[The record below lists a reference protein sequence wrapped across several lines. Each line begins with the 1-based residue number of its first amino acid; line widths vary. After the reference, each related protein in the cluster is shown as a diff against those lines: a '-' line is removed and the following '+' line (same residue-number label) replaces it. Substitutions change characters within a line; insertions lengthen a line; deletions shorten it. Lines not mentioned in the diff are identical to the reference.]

1 MTHTRDEERRRAL
14 NLGLL
19 RDERDRE
26 VQQAGQGKAAA
37 ALLTVSQLL
46 AALCVLQGDPAWT
59 VLLSLTFVAGA
70 ARSFHQFACDRAGLY
85 LALGLAASA
94 AALALCGW
102 YVFHAPALSLGRL
115 AGLLLLFLALSAVTA
130 LVFLGLTLGAF
141 WLKFQVQHMDAD
153 KWTAYFE
160 GLSTPALLVRLGL
173 LMGAALLLTSA
184 LAALVFQW
192 TGFSQPIQLALVFC
206 VISALRLA
214 RKFGRRREE
223 LLEKL
228 LRLKPARRT
237 GAAGESDAPST

>member
-70 ARSFHQFACDRAGLY
+70 ARAFHQFACDRAGLY

-94 AALALCGW
+94 AALTLCGW
-102 YVFHAPALSLGRL
+102 YVFHVPALSLGRL
-115 AGLLLLFLALSAVTA
+115 AGLLLLFLALNAVTA

-141 WLKFQVQHMDAD
+141 WLKFQVQHMDTLARAQRLVHQD
-153 KWTAYFE
+153 TAHRV
-160 GLSTPALLVRLGL
+160 GQGKGQLVRLGVAQAD
-173 LMGAALLLTSA
+173 GQAALRVPVDQQHFLSGLRQPNPQVRA
-184 LAALVFQW
+184 GGCLANAAFLV
-192 TGFSQPIQLALVFC
+192 GDGDD
-206 VISALRLA
+206 LRVQ
-214 RKFGRRREE
+214 
-223 LLEKL
+223 
-228 LRLKPARRT
+228 
-237 GAAGESDAPST
+237 

>member
-59 VLLSLTFVAGA
+59 ILLSLTFVAGA

-102 YVFHAPALSLGRL
+102 YVFYQPAFTFRRL
-115 AGLLLLFLALSAVTA
+115 VQLLILLQVFNAGTA

-141 WLKFQVQHMDAD
+141 WLKFKVQHMDTD

-160 GLSTPALLVRLGL
+160 GLPTPALLIRLGL
-173 LMGAALLLTSA
+173 LMGTALLITSA
-184 LAALVFQW
+184 LAVPVFQW
-192 TGFSQPIQLALVFC
+192 AGFSQPIQLALVFC
-206 VISALRLA
+206 VMSALRLA

-223 LLEKL
+223 LVEKL
-228 LRLKPARRT
+228 LRLKPARRA

>member
-1 MTHTRDEERRRAL
+1 MANSRSEEARRARDL
-14 NLGLL
+14 HLL
-19 RDERDRE
+19 RDERDLE
-26 VQQAGQGKAAA
+26 VQGEGQRKSGQAM
-37 ALLTVSQLL
+37 LTLSQLL
-46 AALCVLQGDPAWT
+46 AALCVLQEDPAWT
-59 VLLSLTFVAGA
+59 VLLSLSFAAGA
-70 ARSFHQFACDRAGLY
+70 ARAFHQFACDREGLY
-85 LALGLAASA
+85 LAPGLAASA

-102 YVFHAPALSLGRL
+102 YIFHAPSLSLGRL

-141 WLKFQVQHMDAD
+141 WLKFKAQHMDAD

-214 RKFGRRREE
+214 RKFGQRREE
-223 LLEKL
+223 LVEKL
-228 LRLKPARRT
+228 LRLKPE
-237 GAAGESDAPST
+237 GAQPQ